1 MYQIGGI
8 DFTQYGM
15 HNDFVIENQT
25 ITTDKKNPSPD
36 GDGIILSFKTNQLI
50 CVQRW
55 VWKWADEAWPIE
67 PKVLVEDWLEKREMV
82 NKITMPEM
90 VC

>member
-1 MYQIGGI
+1 MNLINQGKNSFLYQSQVAII
-8 DFTQYGM
+8 
-15 HNDFVIENQT
+15 
-25 ITTDKKNPSPD
+25 SSD
-36 GDGIILSFKTNQLI
+36 GDGIILSFRTNQLM

-67 PKVLVEDWLEKREMV
+67 PKVLVEDWLEKREKV